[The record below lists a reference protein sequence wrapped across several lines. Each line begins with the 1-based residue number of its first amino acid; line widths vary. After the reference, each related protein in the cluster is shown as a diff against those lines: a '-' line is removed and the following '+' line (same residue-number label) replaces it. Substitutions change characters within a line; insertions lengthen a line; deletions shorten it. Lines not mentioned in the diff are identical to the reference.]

1 MTISELFVHTILKCY
16 RQLMNTGAIPAMSYD
31 DLLRHEIVYK
41 KMNTSDLNGFTIAVA
56 EFNRFRVSK
65 EELECI

>member
-1 MTISELFVHTILKCY
+1 
-16 RQLMNTGAIPAMSYD
+16 MNTGAIPAMSYD